1 MPTHNWL
8 IEQQRCATIPVLSV
22 AAGFIS
28 GMLPVPGIARWS
40 QASGAGIAAEIA
52 TATSFED
59 LTFERMVAVGA
70 SGILGG
76 VLAYAVRRVS

>member
-22 AAGFIS
+22 GAGFLA
-28 GMLPVPGIARWS
+28 GVLPVQGISRWS
-40 QASGAGIAAEIA
+40 MASGAGIAAEIA

-59 LTFERMVAVGA
+59 LTFERMVGVGA
-70 SGILGG
+70 AGILGG
-76 VLAYAVRRVS
+76 VLAYAVRR